1 MLEQIQLMP
10 LIGYAWLAMSGA
22 AMLFAVFP
30 FIKAALYVRRK

>member
-10 LIGYAWLAMSGA
+10 LIGYAWLVMSVVA
-22 AMLFAVFP
+22 VLFAVFL